1 MIVASLL
8 LILVAVAL
16 LVFGLAGG
24 SSLLL
29 TTSIAASLLAALA
42 LVAGA
47 RRAAASRA
55 AAGRPDADAS
65 RFRRPP
71 AGRTGQAGPD
81 IPTQH
86 VPATD
91 GTDDAGWRQPP
102 GSSVPAGETHAA
114 TSEVPS
120 PDEPPDEPPALRVS
134 PADAAL
140 VAGLDAEVLVVD
152 GRPRY
157 HLADC
162 PHLLGRD
169 AEALP
174 VSEAV
179 ALGFTPCARCAP
191 DTSLLAD
198 TRPR

>member
-8 LILVAVAL
+8 LILVAVVL
-16 LVFGLAGG
+16 LVLGLAGG

-42 LVAGA
+42 LVAGT
-47 RRAAASRA
+47 RRGAASRA
-55 AAGRPDADAS
+55 TAGRSDADAS
-65 RFRRPP
+65 RLRRPP
-71 AGRTGQAGPD
+71 PGSRAPTGPD

-91 GTDDAGWRQPP
+91 GTEDAGWRQPP
-102 GSSVPAGETHAA
+102 GSSVPTAEVSAA
-114 TSEVPS
+114 T
-120 PDEPPDEPPALRVS
+120 DEPPDEPPALRVS
-134 PADAAL
+134 PADATL
-140 VAGLDAEVLVVD
+140 VARLDAEVLVVD

-162 PHLLGRD
+162 PHLFGRD
-169 AEALP
+169 AEPLP

-191 DTSLLAD
+191 DTVLLAD
-198 TRPR
+198 PRPH